1 MARTFT
7 GTSANAAATLTITGS
22 DTDEVYVKNTSD
34 NGIMVNVPEVHGA
47 DFDTLAAGDT
57 EYYGSSTVITSI
69 LVKSAVTDSHATY
82 TAGVTRGSR

>member
-22 DTDEVYVKNTSD
+22 DTDEFYVKNTGS
-34 NGIMVNVPEVHGA
+34 NAIMVNVPAVHGA

-57 EYYGSSTVITSI
+57 QPYASSTNITSVLI
-69 LVKSAVTDSHATY
+69 KSAVSDSHSTY
-82 TAGVTRGSR
+82 TAGVTRGNR